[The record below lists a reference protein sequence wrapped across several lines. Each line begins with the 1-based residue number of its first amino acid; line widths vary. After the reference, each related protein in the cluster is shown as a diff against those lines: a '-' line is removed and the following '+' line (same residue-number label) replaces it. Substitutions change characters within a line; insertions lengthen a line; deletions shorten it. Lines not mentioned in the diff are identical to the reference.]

1 MWAKYYTLGSLA
13 CFFFSTS
20 SVPETSFPPAM
31 ISLHPLPLLTQH
43 VIYSAY

>member
-31 ISLHPLPLLTQH
+31 ISLSTPSPCSPST
-43 VIYSAY
+43 